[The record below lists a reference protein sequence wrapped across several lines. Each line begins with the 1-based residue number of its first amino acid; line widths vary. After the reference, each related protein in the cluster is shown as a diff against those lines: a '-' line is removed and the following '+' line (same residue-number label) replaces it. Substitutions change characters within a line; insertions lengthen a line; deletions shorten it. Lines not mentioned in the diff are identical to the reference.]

1 MNVIILGGFLGSGK
15 TSIILQLARHLI
27 GDASIDTT
35 KIVILENEIGEVSV
49 DDQILGSHGY
59 AVENLFSGCVC
70 CTMSGE
76 LILGLHQIIRDFSPE
91 LIIMEA
97 SGVAFPENIRK
108 TIKQALPKLSCRVA
122 CVTDAKRWQR
132 LLLPM
137 EMLLKDQL
145 DAADVI
151 LINKIDTVDAETLET
166 VEASIRTFNNT
177 AQFFNLSA
185 SQTIDPGVFEA
196 MLTNK
201 EEIAHAI

>member
-1 MNVIILGGFLGSGK
+1 V
-15 TSIILQLARHLI
+15 
-27 GDASIDTT
+27 
-35 KIVILENEIGEVSV
+35 VILENEIGEVSV
-49 DDQILGSHGY
+49 DDQVLANNGY

-76 LILGLHQIIRDFSPE
+76 LILGLHQIIRDFNPE
-91 LIIMEA
+91 VIIMEA

-108 TIKQALPKLSCRVA
+108 TISRSLPELSCRITCVA
-122 CVTDAKRWQR
+122 DAKRWQR

-151 LINKIDTVDAETLET
+151 LINKIDTVDVDTLLA
-166 VEASIRTFNNT
+166 VEASIRNFNNS
-177 AQFFNLSA
+177 AQFFKLSA
-185 SQTIDPGVFEA
+185 SQTIDPEIFEA

-201 EEIAHAI
+201 EEISHAL

>member
-27 GDASIDTT
+27 GDTSTDAT
-35 KIVILENEIGEVSV
+35 KVVILENEIGEVSV
-49 DDQILGSHGY
+49 DDQVLANNGY

-76 LILGLHQIIRDFSPE
+76 LILGLHQIIRDFNPE
-91 LIIMEA
+91 VIIMEA

-108 TIKQALPKLSCRVA
+108 TISRSLPELSCRITCVA
-122 CVTDAKRWQR
+122 DAKRWQR

-151 LINKIDTVDAETLET
+151 LINKIDTVDVDTLLA
-166 VEASIRTFNNT
+166 VEASIRNFNNS
-177 AQFFNLSA
+177 AQFFKLSA
-185 SQTIDPGVFEA
+185 SQTIDPEIFEA

-201 EEIAHAI
+201 EEISHAL